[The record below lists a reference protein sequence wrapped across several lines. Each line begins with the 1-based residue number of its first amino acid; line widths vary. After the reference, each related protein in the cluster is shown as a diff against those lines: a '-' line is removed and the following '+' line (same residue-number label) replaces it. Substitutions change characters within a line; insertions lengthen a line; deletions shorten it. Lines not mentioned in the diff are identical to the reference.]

1 MQTQV
6 ANRPLV
12 SRPVL
17 ARVTPFAVYMG
28 FLALEDGAGQW
39 FGDALDPRWLYP
51 VKIAAVILTLFYFRR
66 EYTELMSGADRRAW
80 RWGVPVG
87 LLVFVMWINLDWGWT
102 NQSGMAHAIN
112 QAAHGLGM
120 GAPLP
125 VPDEGAGYDPRNAA
139 GELDWTLVV
148 LRIFGAALVV
158 PVMEELFWRSFLMRW
173 IDKQDF
179 LSLAPARVGFGAI
192 LISSAL
198 FATAHP
204 LWLAALLT
212 GVIYAWLY
220 RASGS
225 LWTPTL
231 AHASTNLA
239 LGLYVVSSGEW
250 RFW

>member
-6 ANRPLV
+6 AKRPLV
-12 SRPVL
+12 SRPVI
-17 ARVTPFAVYMG
+17 ARVAPFAVYMG

-66 EYTELMSGADRRAW
+66 DYTELIPRADRRAW
-80 RWGVPVG
+80 LWGVPVG
-87 LLVFVMWINLDWGWT
+87 LLVFAMWINLDWGWT
-102 NQSGMAHAIN
+102 TQSGMAHAIN
-112 QAAHGLGM
+112 QAAQGLGM

-125 VPDEGAGYDPRNAA
+125 VPDAGAGYDPRNAA

-179 LSLAPARVGFGAI
+179 LGLAPARVGIGAI

-204 LWLAALLT
+204 LWFAALLT

-220 RASGS
+220 RASAN
-225 LWTPTL
+225 LWTPTV

-239 LGLYVVSSGEW
+239 LGVYVVSSGQW